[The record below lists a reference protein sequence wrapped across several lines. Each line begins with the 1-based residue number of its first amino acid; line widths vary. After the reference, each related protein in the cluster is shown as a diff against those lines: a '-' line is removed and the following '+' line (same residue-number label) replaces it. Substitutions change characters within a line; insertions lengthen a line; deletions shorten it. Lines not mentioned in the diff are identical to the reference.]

1 MIIVFFVSEV
11 FESGL
16 LKNIIKTISENKP
29 KTNSRR
35 SQEKL
40 KKKGY
45 TRRKN
50 III

>member
-16 LKNIIKTISENKP
+16 LKNIIQTISENKP

-40 KKKGY
+40 KKKAIPEE
-45 TRRKN
+45 K
-50 III
+50 I